1 MDDKSI
7 KIINRI
13 YKVVMFAAAIAMAIG
28 ALRHNPGHLLTA
40 GAMWVLGME
49 GEIIKKDQE

>member
-7 KIINRI
+7 KIINKI
-13 YKVVMFAAAIAMAIG
+13 YKVVMFTAAIAMAIG

-40 GAMWVLGME
+40 GAIMAAGLE
-49 GEIIKKDQE
+49 GQIVKSDQE